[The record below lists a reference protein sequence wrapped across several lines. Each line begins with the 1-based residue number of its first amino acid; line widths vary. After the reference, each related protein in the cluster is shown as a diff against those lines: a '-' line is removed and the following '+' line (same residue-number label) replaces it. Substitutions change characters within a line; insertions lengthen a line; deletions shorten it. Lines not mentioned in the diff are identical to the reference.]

1 MNKILFLALICA
13 SQMAFASTRPL
24 PFLNKQ
30 DLTPFWPTET
40 QKYIPATIEKFALEN
55 QDQKSVTE
63 EKLKG
68 KVSILHFFFGTCG
81 SVCPILIHNV
91 QDLQKKL
98 SQNSQTHF
106 FSISVM
112 PEEDTPEALR
122 AYAKRAKLNL
132 KNWDLVTGD
141 RKEIFRLGRG
151 TLRADQGDSE
161 STAKASFVHNQNV
174 YLIDPQLKIRGIYD
188 GGSRESLALLIKD
201 AQALTKE

>member
-1 MNKILFLALICA
+1 MKKTLFFALVLI
-13 SQMAFASTRPL
+13 SSTVFASIRPL

-30 DLTPFWPTET
+30 DLTPFWPSET
-40 QKYIPATIEKFALEN
+40 QKYTPATIENFALEN
-55 QDQKSVTE
+55 QDQKTVTE

-81 SVCPILIHNV
+81 SVCPILIHNM
-91 QDLQKKL
+91 QDVQKKL
-98 SQNSQTHF
+98 SGNSRTHF

-112 PEEDTPEALR
+112 PEEDTPKALL
-122 AYAKRAKLNL
+122 AYAKHAKLNL

-141 RKEIFRLGRG
+141 RKEIFRMGRG

-201 AQALTKE
+201 AQILERE